1 MKIAIAKPRKGV
13 GGGTTMALALA
24 QGLRERGHD
33 VFLLSHPRSPLR
45 ARARAL
51 GFGVEP
57 VLIGRDVPWL
67 ARLWSWQALARRRP
81 DVLLAF
87 MARTGDM
94 DFAVPPALRLGIP
107 IVARRGLSGALV
119 LDERQRRMFEAVQWV
134 ALSDAIAREIR
145 TAAPATPPPVIIP
158 NATDLARMDATTPA
172 SLPLP
177 AGALAVGFVARLHR
191 EKGIRELGAAWPRI
205 AQAVPAAHL
214 LIAGAGEHEHVLRT
228 ALAAAPRV
236 HWLGYRTDVP
246 ALMKAFDLLVLPTHH
261 EGFPNAIVEAMA
273 AGLPVVST
281 RVDGPLDAVEDEV
294 TGRLVP
300 AGEADALADAVI
312 TLLRDPDARARM
324 GKAALACARRRFDPT
339 VMLDAYERVL
349 QQRVAAHARSG

>member
-1 MKIAIAKPRKGV
+1 MRIAIAKPRKGV
-13 GGGTTMALALA
+13 GGGTTMALTLA

-51 GFGVEP
+51 GFRVEP
-57 VLIGRDVPWL
+57 VLIGRDVQWL

-87 MARTGDM
+87 MARPGDM

-107 IVARRGLSGALV
+107 IVARRGLSGDLL

-145 TAAPATPPPVIIP
+145 AAAPATPPPIVIP
-158 NATDLARMDATTPA
+158 NATDLARMQATLPA
-172 SLPLP
+172 TLPLP
-177 AGALAVGFVARLHR
+177 AGSLAVGFVGRLHR
-191 EKGIRELGAAWPRI
+191 EKGIVELGAAWPRI

-214 LIAGAGEHEHVLRT
+214 LIAGAGEHEHVLRA
-228 ALAAAPRV
+228 ALASTPRV

-294 TGRLVP
+294 TGRLVA
-300 AGEADALADAVI
+300 AGDADALANAVI
-312 TLLRDPDARARM
+312 ALLRDRDTRARM
-324 GKAALACARRRFDPT
+324 GEAAFASARRRFDRD

-349 QQRVAAHARSG
+349 RERAAACQRSR